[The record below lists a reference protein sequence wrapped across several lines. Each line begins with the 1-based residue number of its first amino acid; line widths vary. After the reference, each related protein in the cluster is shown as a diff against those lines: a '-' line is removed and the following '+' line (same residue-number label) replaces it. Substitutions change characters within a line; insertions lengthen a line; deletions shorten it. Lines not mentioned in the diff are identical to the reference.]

1 MPVKGCRRSSGLPL
15 FFMKQVQNNNMRIF
29 KSIFL
34 FGWIGLL
41 LSACSPDSVVDTDGI
56 GSGVADNT
64 LITIYFNLP
73 GNATPETRSLLNG
86 AGTRAEGE
94 DYNEQQ
100 PGTDTE
106 NTVSTVNLIL
116 MEATSQNGGS
126 YTYGKIAA
134 VVKDILA
141 EKVEGKSQKYRFT
154 TEVLLPAG
162 NYRIFLIANP
172 DNSANEMAQLDN
184 SSMTFDVFKDIQRSC
199 TTLDQLKKQLYT
211 DNRFLM
217 TSEYASD
224 QSDIIECKPGGT
236 ATATLRMQRAAARI
250 DYIYNETNEDTK
262 KNIFTTD
269 VALYNNLNNKVSI
282 KLTQAALFNISRSFY
297 YFKHISADETAD
309 NATIDASATE
319 GNFVIDTD
327 WNSKAANFASLT
339 TSVDESAFPV
349 KALPALAS
357 DNYMTYTDAQG
368 KGTRLFYT
376 SENTVPTGRQL
387 KGICT
392 GVWLKGEFGIDES
405 NRDILGG
412 STDILV
418 HNHIIYPAK
427 DAEALNK
434 LNEALTT
441 EYGKE
446 ITITENTDAAIL
458 KSYNVQRFTR
468 TSTTE
473 PFVTYYP
480 VFMRHRNNNDNNVA
494 GPMEFSVVRNT
505 IYRFRV
511 KSISGLGPG
520 IVPED
525 PVEKPAQIDIEVSV
539 ADWVDRDIEFDI

>member
-86 AGTRAEGE
+86 ASTRAEGE
-94 DYNEQQ
+94 EYGYQ
-100 PGTDTE
+100 PGIDTE
-106 NTVSTVNLIL
+106 NAISTVNLIL
-116 MEATSQNGGS
+116 TEATSQNGGN

-141 EKVEGKSQKYRFT
+141 EKVEEDSQKYRFT
-154 TEVLLPAG
+154 TEVSLPAG

-172 DNSANEMAQLDN
+172 VNSAYEMEQLYVGN
-184 SSMTFDVFKDIQRSC
+184 ISMTFDKFKDIQRSC
-199 TTLDQLKKQLYT
+199 ATLAQLKEQLYT

-217 TSEYASD
+217 TSKYASD

-236 ATATLRMQRAAARI
+236 ATATLHMQRAAARI

-269 VALYNNLNNKVSI
+269 VALYDNLSNKVSI
-282 KLTQAALFNISRSFY
+282 RLTRAALFNISKSFY

-327 WNSKAANFASLT
+327 WSNKEENFAQLT
-339 TSVDESAFPV
+339 TEINENTFPNKELSAFDTNNSIV
-349 KALPALAS
+349 YADVS
-357 DNYMTYTDAQG
+357 Y
-368 KGTRLFYT
+368 KGTQLFYT
-376 SENTVPTGRQL
+376 SENTVPTNAQL
-387 KGICT
+387 KGTCT
-392 GVWLKGEFGIDES
+392 GVLLKGEFDIDES
-405 NRDILGG
+405 NQDGG
-412 STDILV
+412 NTDILV

-427 DAEALNK
+427 KAEALDK

-441 EYGKE
+441 EYGEKT
-446 ITITENTDAAIL
+446 TITENTDAAIL
-458 KSYNVQRFTR
+458 KTYNVQRFTR
-468 TSTTE
+468 EDVTK

-511 KSISGLGPG
+511 KSISGLGPD

-525 PVEKPAQIDIEVSV
+525 PVEEPAQIDIEVSV
-539 ADWVDRDIEFDI
+539 AGWVDRNIEFDI

>member
-172 DNSANEMAQLDN
+172 DNSVDEMAQLDN
-184 SSMTFDVFKDIQRSC
+184 SSMTFDAFKDIQRSC
-199 TTLDQLKKQLYT
+199 TTLDQLEKQLYT

-282 KLTQAALFNISRSFY
+282 KLIQAALFNISRSFY

-327 WNSKAANFASLT
+327 WSNKEENFAQLT
-339 TSVDESAFPV
+339 TEINENTFPNIIEM
-349 KALPALAS
+349 PALGA
-357 DNYMTYTDAQG
+357 DNFINYIDVNY
-368 KGTRLFYT
+368 KGTQLFYT
-376 SENTVPTGRQL
+376 SENTVPTDAQL
-387 KGICT
+387 KRTCT
-392 GVWLKGEFGIDES
+392 GVLLKGEFGLDE
-405 NRDILGG
+405 NQDLFNDN
-412 STDILV
+412 TDILV
-418 HNHIIYPAK
+418 HNHIIYPAET
-427 DAEALNK
+427 EALSQLSKN
-434 LNEALTT
+434 LTT

-446 ITITENTDAAIL
+446 IIITKDTEDAIL
-458 KSYNVQRFTR
+458 KTYNVQRFTR
-468 TSTTE
+468 EDTTK

-511 KSISGLGPG
+511 KSISGLGPD
-520 IVPED
+520 IDPED
-525 PVEKPAQIDIEVSV
+525 PVEEPAQIDIEVSV
-539 ADWVDRDIEFDI
+539 ANWVDREIEFDI